1 MENLKSLIMST
12 NSRMF
17 MVKFVKAN
25 GEIRTMFAKTGI
37 KKFLSK
43 KPSKRKPSKL
53 NENTIRVFDMEK
65 KEYRAFNI
73 SNILEFSCGNKK
85 FVSELKDEVLN
96 NGN

>member
-43 KPSKRKPSKL
+43 KPNKRKPSKL
-53 NENTIRVFDMEK
+53 NENTIRVFDCEK
-65 KEYRAFNI
+65 KEYRSFNI

-85 FVSELKDEVLN
+85 FVSEMSNLEVN
-96 NGN
+96 N